1 MTCVCS
7 IASKLLH
14 FARESGGALWR
25 LRLPTSLY
33 RPAIARVVLCM
44 DPRTTTAVETMRIWQ
59 MRGGVK
65 SMSFLVSNYTSSL
78 SSPRGRARSLRYFR
92 RLLYQFQDR

>member
-14 FARESGGALWR
+14 FARER
-25 LRLPTSLY
+25 KVYY
-33 RPAIARVVLCM
+33 RM

-59 MRGGVK
+59 MRGVTK
-65 SMSFLVSNYTSSL
+65 STFLASNYASSL
-78 SSPRGRARSLRYFR
+78 ISAPLPREVATAFR
-92 RLLYQFQDR
+92 HLLHQFQDR